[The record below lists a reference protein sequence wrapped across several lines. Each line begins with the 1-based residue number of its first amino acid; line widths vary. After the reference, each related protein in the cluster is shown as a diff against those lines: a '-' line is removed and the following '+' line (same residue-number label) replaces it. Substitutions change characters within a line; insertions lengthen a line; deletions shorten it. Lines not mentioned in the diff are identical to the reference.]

1 MFITTVA
8 NPTVAIV
15 DRAISVSHTLGIPY
29 VDRLNKTVVQI
40 QRAMKD
46 FETIVFYETNSRL
59 IRPNQPDLFYH
70 PSMGHV
76 RIKRMLNG
84 ENERMIAI
92 CDVEIGDTVI
102 DCTAGLC
109 SDSLVFSHAVGE
121 KGEVTAIESNPILF
135 TIMSDGL
142 RNYEGELSEVVDAGR
157 RIKLYFADHF
167 EYLSK
172 CPDKSADVVYFD
184 PMFDE
189 PLQDSQSMQPLR
201 GLVNENQLT
210 SLTIEQAIRVAKK
223 RVVMKNNRGSH
234 SFANLGFDSVIHG
247 GTNISYGVIEVE
259 RAK

>member
-15 DRAISVSHTLGIPY
+15 DRAISASQLLGVPY
-29 VDRLNKTVVQI
+29 IERLNKTVVQM
-40 QRAMKD
+40 QREKED
-46 FETIVFYETNSRL
+46 FETIVVYATTSRL
-59 IRPNQPDLFYH
+59 VRLNQPDLFYH

-84 ENERMIAI
+84 EIERMIAI
-92 CDVEIGDTVI
+92 CDIKQGDKVI

-121 KGEVTAIESNPILF
+121 QGTVIAIESNPILF

-142 RNYEGELSEVVDAGR
+142 NNYEGELSEVVEAGR
-157 RIKLYFADHF
+157 RINLLHADHF
-167 EYLSK
+167 QYLSQ
-172 CPDKSADVVYFD
+172 CSDKSVDVVYFD

-189 PLQDSQSMQPLR
+189 PLHDSQSMQPLR
-201 GLVNENQLT
+201 GIANEQHLT
-210 SLTIEQAIRVAKK
+210 TLTIEQAIRVAKK

-234 SFANLGFDSVIHG
+234 TFANLGFESVIHG

-259 RAK
+259 

>member
-15 DRAISVSHTLGIPY
+15 ERAKSASKLLDVPY
-29 VDRLNKTVVQI
+29 LARLNKTLAQM
-40 QRAMKD
+40 QRGKED
-46 FETIVFYETNSRL
+46 FETIVFYQTVSRL
-59 IRPNQPDLFYH
+59 VRPNQPDLFYH

-84 ENERMIAI
+84 EVERMIAI
-92 CDVEIGDTVI
+92 CGVEQGDKVV

-121 KGEVTAIESNPILF
+121 QGVVIAIESDRILY

-142 RNYEGELSEVVDAGR
+142 ANYEGELSEIVEAGR
-157 RIKLYFADHF
+157 RISLIHADHY
-167 EYLSK
+167 EYLRQ
-172 CPDKSADVVYFD
+172 CRDKSVDVVYFD

-189 PLQDSQSMQPLR
+189 PLHDSQSMQPLR
-201 GLVNENQLT
+201 GLANENQLT
-210 SLTIEQAIRVAKK
+210 TLTIKQALRVAKK
-223 RVVMKNNRGSH
+223 RVVMKNNRESKM
-234 SFANLGFDSVIHG
+234 FTNLGFENVIHG

-259 RAK
+259 RPK

>member
-15 DRAISVSHTLGIPY
+15 DRAISASLTLDVPY
-29 VDRLNKTVVQI
+29 IERLNKTIVQI

-46 FETIVFYETNSRL
+46 CETIVVYETTSRL
-59 IRPNQPDLFYH
+59 VRPNQPDLFYH

-84 ENERMIAI
+84 EIERMIAI
-92 CDVEIGDTVI
+92 CDVHQGDKVI

-121 KGEVTAIESNPILF
+121 QGVVIAIESNPILF
-135 TIMSDGL
+135 AIMSDGL
-142 RNYEGELSEVVDAGR
+142 DNYEGEVAEVVEAGR
-157 RIKLYFADHF
+157 RIKLLHANHF
-167 EYLSK
+167 DYLSK
-172 CPDKSADVVYFD
+172 CPDKSVEVVYFD

-189 PLQDSQSMQPLR
+189 PLHDSQSMQPLR
-201 GLVNENQLT
+201 GLANEHQLT
-210 SLTIEQAIRVAKK
+210 SLTIEQAVRVAKK

-234 SFANLGFDSVIHG
+234 TFANLGFERIIHG